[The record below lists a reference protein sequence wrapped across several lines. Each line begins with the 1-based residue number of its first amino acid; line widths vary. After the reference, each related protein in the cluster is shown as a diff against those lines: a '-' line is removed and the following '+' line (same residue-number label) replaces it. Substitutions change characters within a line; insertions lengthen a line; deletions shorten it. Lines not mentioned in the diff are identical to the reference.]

1 MVEPVNAGFGRSGT
15 LTALLAL
22 GATAIS
28 GCGGGGGGA
37 KAGAATT
44 RDSAGVKIVENAGP
58 AWGSGQGWKVVD
70 SPLVDVGSK
79 GGEAVYELDQ
89 VRGPVR
95 LSDGRLAI
103 ANATTSE
110 VRLYDA
116 AGKHVRSVGRSGSGP
131 GEFQQIAGIWRG
143 PGDSLWVS
151 DLLVRRMTVL
161 DSTAAVGRSYTLGA
175 QGGQLLPTN
184 GKVDFAIPTGV
195 FADGS
200 VVGVSQTFA
209 INQPRQGVYRDSM
222 SVIRYGPD
230 GVVRDTL
237 GRFPGAEM
245 EQITMTFGPQ
255 SVSAPTPVPLG
266 KQTAVAVGK
275 SRLFVVQN
283 NAWEVEI
290 RGLDGALQV
299 LARSPAKAASITP
312 SDVSAH
318 RKEQLEAMEA
328 LPQIRGMPEAIKKQF
343 TARIS
348 EAKYPPT
355 FPFFASV
362 LTDEDGN
369 LWAQEA
375 VSPTV
380 KAQRYAVVDSTGRW
394 LGIVTMPAEFRATY
408 IASDAV
414 YGVWKDDEGVE
425 HLRGYPLRKG

>member
-1 MVEPVNAGFGRSGT
+1 METVSGGLGRRGT
-15 LTALLAL
+15 LAGLLAA
-22 GATAIS
+22 GATALI
-28 GCGGGGGGA
+28 GCAGDGGA

-95 LSDGRLAI
+95 LADGRLAI
-103 ANATTSE
+103 ANAATSE

-116 AGKHVRSVGRSGSGP
+116 SGKHVRSVGRSGSGP

-161 DSTAAVGRSYTLGA
+161 DSAAAVGRSYTLGA
-175 QGGQLLPTN
+175 QGGQIVPTN
-184 GKVDFAIPTGV
+184 GKVDFAVPTGL

-200 VVGVSQTFA
+200 VLGVSQTFT
-209 INQPRQGVYRDSM
+209 INQQRQGVYRDSV

-230 GVVRDTL
+230 GAVQDTL

-245 EQITMTFGPQ
+245 EQIQMNIGPQ
-255 SVSAPTPVPLG
+255 SISAPTPVPLG
-266 KQTAVAVGK
+266 KQTAVAVGT
-275 SRLFVVQN
+275 SRVFVVQN
-283 NAWEVEI
+283 NAWEVEL
-290 RGLDGALQV
+290 RGLDGSLQI
-299 LARSPAKAASITP
+299 LTRSPAKAGSITP
-312 SDVSAH
+312 SDVAAH
-318 RKEQLEAMEA
+318 RKELLEQMEGQQM
-328 LPQIRGMPEAIKKQF
+328 LRSMPEAIKKQF
-343 TARIS
+343 TARIDN
-348 EAKYPPT
+348 AKYPAT
-355 FPFFASV
+355 FPFFAS
-362 LTDEDGN
+362 LLADEEGN

-375 VSPTV
+375 VAPTV

-394 LGIVTMPAEFRATY
+394 LGVVTMPADFRATY
-408 IASDAV
+408 ISSDAV